1 MMNISQIEW
10 CNFTWNPVTGC
21 RHGCPYCYAAKQAKR
36 FSGDVRINKGS
47 SQLRKDENGLY
58 ILDNPFKNQV
68 GKVIPDPVG
77 FEPIMHRYRL
87 PMPAQKKKPANIF
100 VCSLG
105 DLFGPWIPDTWI
117 EEVFRACEAA
127 PWHNYLFMTRYPQR
141 YEQMSSI
148 GLLPRSRNFWYGTTV
163 TRSADLDQIV
173 FLPRKQ
179 HNQFINIEPLLEEID
194 ISDIDFMDWIIIG
207 AETGNRRDKVKPK
220 REWIETIVTTARTA
234 EIPVFMNSS
243 KELEKVWGG
252 DLIQEFPA
260 ELILPE
266 EKPILHCKKCE
277 YCKIT
282 PEGKRGSRH
291 DCMKV
296 GKHIPGRYARTS
308 PTWCPF
314 RNE

>member
-21 RHGCPYCYAAKQAKR
+21 RHCCPYCYAAKQAKR

-117 EEVFRACEAA
+117 EEVFMACEAA

-141 YEQMSSI
+141 YEQMGSI
-148 GLLPRSRNFWYGTTV
+148 GLLPLSRNFWYGTTV

-207 AETGNRRDKVKPK
+207 AETGNSRDKVKPK
-220 REWIETIVTTARTA
+220 REWIGTIVTAARSA

-243 KELEKVWGG
+243 KELEKVWGR

-260 ELILPE
+260 ELIQPE
-266 EKPILHCKKCE
+266 EKPIPHCKKCE
-277 YCKIT
+277 HCKIT
-282 PEGKRGSRH
+282 PEGKRGNRH
-291 DCMKV
+291 DCMKA

-308 PTWCPF
+308 PTWCPL

>member
-21 RHGCPYCYAAKQAKR
+21 RHCCPYCYAAKQAKR

-47 SQLRKDENGLY
+47 SQLWKDENGLY
-58 ILDNPFKNQV
+58 ILDKPFKNQA

-77 FEPIMHRYRL
+77 FEPIMHKYRL
-87 PMPAQKKKPANIF
+87 AMPAQKKKPANIF

-117 EEVFRACEAA
+117 EEVFMACEAA

-141 YEQMSSI
+141 YEQMGSI
-148 GLLPRSRNFWYGTTV
+148 GLLPLSRNFWYGTTV

-220 REWIETIVTTARTA
+220 REWIETIVTAARTA

-243 KELEKVWGG
+243 KELEKVWGR

-260 ELILPE
+260 ELIRPE
-266 EKPILHCKKCE
+266 EKPIPHCKKCE

-308 PTWCPF
+308 PTWCPL